1 MTERRDILPNNEK
14 LIARALYVYAPHMK
28 ALCKRRLLAPF
39 GVPEPPFSW
48 LRFAGVFA
56 PWLGEYQLSFL
67 EMHSRGFEP
76 SEMLKALPLDLS
88 VGATV

>member
-1 MTERRDILPNNEK
+1 MAERRDILPNNEK
-14 LIARALYVYAPHMK
+14 LIARALYVYAPIMK

-56 PWLGEYQLSFL
+56 PWLGNTSWAFQQCILGALSPL
-67 EMHSRGFEP
+67 RCSKHSRWIFQ
-76 SEMLKALPLDLS
+76 
-88 VGATV
+88 